1 MELSSPDFSKIRY
14 NLNNFIDVL
23 EGIEETLPTIRRNL
37 YRDFKAKEKQSDEF
51 ILAHSYQREY
61 DEEGILIKYKM
72 PFEKQRELYFLMRS
86 VHKSLKTARAI
97 PSSFLVSIVSE
108 YDAYLG
114 VLLKEI
120 YLSKPEIINSLEKN
134 LTFNEIMEFGSID
147 KIKDFVIEKDIET
160 TLRKSHLEQLLSLEK
175 KFSIPL
181 TKGLTILTSFI
192 EITER
197 RNLFVHCNGVV
208 SSQYMKIC
216 TENNCN
222 IGDTKLGTAL
232 FASNTYIF
240 NAIAIIS
247 ELVIKLTHVLWLNLF
262 KSQEDSLPAYN
273 SLIQL
278 SYELLKKEKYDLCI
292 NVLPLFSE
300 TKSKSLDEIT
310 RRYLVINLAIAYK
323 FSNEEKNVIH
333 CFLSMIGPH

>member
-1 MELSSPDFSKIRY
+1 
-14 NLNNFIDVL
+14 
-23 EGIEETLPTIRRNL
+23 
-37 YRDFKAKEKQSDEF
+37 
-51 ILAHSYQREY
+51 
-61 DEEGILIKYKM
+61 
-72 PFEKQRELYFLMRS
+72 
-86 VHKSLKTARAI
+86 
-97 PSSFLVSIVSE
+97 
-108 YDAYLG
+108 
-114 VLLKEI
+114 
-120 YLSKPEIINSLEKN
+120 
-134 LTFNEIMEFGSID
+134 
-147 KIKDFVIEKDIET
+147 
-160 TLRKSHLEQLLSLEK
+160 
-175 KFSIPL
+175 FSIPL

-292 NVLPLFSE
+292 SVLPLFSE

-333 CFLSMIGPH
+333 CFHSMIGPH

>member
-37 YRDFKAKEKQSDEF
+37 YRDFKEKEKQSDEF

-61 DEEGILIKYKM
+61 DEEGTLIKYKM

-97 PSSFLVSIVSE
+97 PSSVLVSIGSE

-160 TLRKSHLEQLLSLEK
+160 TLRKSHLE
-175 KFSIPL
+175 
-181 TKGLTILTSFI
+181 
-192 EITER
+192 
-197 RNLFVHCNGVV
+197 
-208 SSQYMKIC
+208 
-216 TENNCN
+216 
-222 IGDTKLGTAL
+222 
-232 FASNTYIF
+232 
-240 NAIAIIS
+240 
-247 ELVIKLTHVLWLNLF
+247 
-262 KSQEDSLPAYN
+262 
-273 SLIQL
+273 
-278 SYELLKKEKYDLCI
+278 
-292 NVLPLFSE
+292 
-300 TKSKSLDEIT
+300 
-310 RRYLVINLAIAYK
+310 
-323 FSNEEKNVIH
+323 
-333 CFLSMIGPH
+333 